1 MIIVLYYYHSN
12 INLRSYFLHCMCT
25 LVCTFC
31 MDTFLLFLVG
41 AHTPVTSMFC
51 VYVRQGVRG
60 DGRGSEGGTRTYP
73 QRMADRHHR
82 RLLRKSLTML
92 TQLLLPTL
100 MWMTSLPLPQLP
112 PLLLP
117 RARCSPIV
125 WPLSL
130 QLSSQWASLP
140 ASLLARG
147 RPKRR
152 CCWRWL
158 PCSADSLLLLSL
170 SLFLS
175 LLALSLACCC
185 LLCSALFD

>member
-1 MIIVLYYYHSN
+1 MSVHSYALFAW
-12 INLRSYFLHCMCT
+12 IHFFCFSWERTHLSPACSACMSGKGSEG
-25 LVCTFC
+25 
-31 MDTFLLFLVG
+31 M
-41 AHTPVTSMFC
+41 
-51 VYVRQGVRG
+51 GVW
-60 DGRGSEGGTRTYP
+60 GSEGGTRTYP

-112 PLLLP
+112 PPLLP
-117 RARCSPIV
+117 RARCSPTV

-147 RPKRR
+147 RPRRR

-170 SLFLS
+170 SPCFSGSSLS
-175 LLALSLACCC
+175 LWFVVVFFAARYSINVGLIRRQMSLALRKC
-185 LLCSALFD
+185 

>member
-1 MIIVLYYYHSN
+1 
-12 INLRSYFLHCMCT
+12 
-25 LVCTFC
+25 

-112 PLLLP
+112 PPLLP
-117 RARCSPIV
+117 RARCSPTV

-147 RPKRR
+147 RPRRR

-170 SLFLS
+170 SPPV
-175 LLALSLACCC
+175 SLASRSLSG
-185 LLCSALFD
+185 LLLSSLQRVIRLMLA

>member
-1 MIIVLYYYHSN
+1 M
-12 INLRSYFLHCMCT
+12 R
-25 LVCTFC
+25 VCQ
-31 MDTFLLFLVG
+31 
-41 AHTPVTSMFC
+41 S
-51 VYVRQGVRG
+51 RG
-60 DGRGSEGGTRTYP
+60 QRGWEGGLEGGTRTYP

-112 PLLLP
+112 PPLLP
-117 RARCSPIV
+117 RARCSPTV

-147 RPKRR
+147 RPRRR

-170 SLFLS
+170 SPCFSRSSLS
-175 LLALSLACCC
+175 LWFVVDFFAARYLINVGLIRRQMSLALRKC
-185 LLCSALFD
+185 

>member
-1 MIIVLYYYHSN
+1 
-12 INLRSYFLHCMCT
+12 
-25 LVCTFC
+25 

-41 AHTPVTSMFC
+41 AHTPVTSMLC
-51 VYVRQGVRG
+51 VYVSQ
-60 DGRGSEGGTRTYP
+60 RGSEGGTRTYP

-100 MWMTSLPLPQLP
+100 MWMTSLPQLP

-147 RPKRR
+147 RPRRR

-170 SLFLS
+170 SPPVSLAPRSLS
-175 LLALSLACCC
+175 LVCCC